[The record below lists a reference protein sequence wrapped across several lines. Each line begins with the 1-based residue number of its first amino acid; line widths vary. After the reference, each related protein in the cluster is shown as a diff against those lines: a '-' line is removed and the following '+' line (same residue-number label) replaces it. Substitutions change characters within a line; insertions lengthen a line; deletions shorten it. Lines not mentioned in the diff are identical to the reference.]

1 MSRYAIGDHP
11 MTSSER
17 QRRYLAKLAAPKTT
31 PTAADL
37 VVKVDHLR
45 RYPDRIAT
53 WLCQRLDRDVVLAF
67 HEALGRALAAAPEEP
82 EP

>member
-1 MSRYAIGDHP
+1 MSRYAIGDRP

-17 QRRYLAKLAAPKTT
+17 QRRYLAKLAAPKT
-31 PTAADL
+31 PPVADL

-67 HEALGRALAAAPEEP
+67 HRRSAGRSARID
-82 EP
+82 

>member
-1 MSRYAIGDHP
+1 MSRHAIGDRP

-17 QRRYLAKLAAPKTT
+17 QRRYLAKLAAPKT
-31 PTAADL
+31 PPPVADL

-67 HEALGRALAAAPEEP
+67 YNALGRSLGED
-82 EP
+82 

>member
-1 MSRYAIGDHP
+1 MSRHAIGDRP

-17 QRRYLAKLAAPKTT
+17 QRRYLAKLAAPKT
-31 PTAADL
+31 PPPVADL

-67 HEALGRALAAAPEEP
+67 YNALGRSLGEDSASECP
-82 EP
+82 